1 MRDLDIQALVFDVFG
16 TVVDWRKSIARQASV
31 FGARHKVVANWDQ
44 FADDWRA
51 GYHSGMTKV
60 NSGEDEWKIVDQ
72 IHRERLD
79 LLLKKYKF
87 PEIEEDETAE
97 FNRSWHRLDGWPDS
111 TKGLMR
117 LKSRYVIAS
126 LSNGNVALLTNMAKY
141 ADLPWDAV
149 LSSEL
154 AGKYKTHPWAYQRNV
169 QLLGLEP
176 KQVMLVAAH
185 NGDLRG
191 AMTAGLRTA
200 LVTRPHEFGD
210 SKIPDLTPDSD
221 FDYFATDFNDLADQL
236 GCPQTLVNKEQA
248 VGLLLII

>member
-1 MRDLDIQALVFDVFG
+1 LRDLDIQALVFDVFG
-16 TVVDWRKSIARQASV
+16 TVVDWRKSIARQAAV
-31 FGARHKVVANWDQ
+31 LGARHKVVANWDQ

-51 GYHSGMTKV
+51 GYHSGMIKV

-87 PEIEEDETAE
+87 PKIEEDEVEE

-185 NGDLRG
+185 SGDLRG

-200 LVTRPHEFGD
+200 LVVRPHEFGD
-210 SKIPDLTPDSD
+210 SKIPDRTPDPD

-236 GCPQTLVNKEQA
+236 DCPQILENKENA
-248 VGLLLII
+248 